1 MTAGLDK
8 TIRLFQVCFYS
19 KSSALIYFSDMCNNF
34 LSLLLIKVDGKKNP
48 KIQSVIFNDLPIL
61 KAEFNPSGSEII
73 ATGRRKYF
81 YIYNMEAGNVDRS
94 QGIFGLEDKS
104 LEKFSISPCG
114 KYIVFVGN
122 NGYLTL
128 VSYQTKQ
135 WIDNFK
141 MNGTAN
147 AVAWSSDG
155 KYIFSVSGDA
165 TV

>member
-1 MTAGLDK
+1 M
-8 TIRLFQVCFYS
+8 
-19 KSSALIYFSDMCNNF
+19 
-34 LSLLLIKVDGKKNP
+34 
-48 KIQSVIFNDLPIL
+48 IFNDLPIL

-155 KYIFSVSGDA
+155 KYLFSVSGDA
-165 TV
+165 TVYQWDIGARKPVHYFADEGGYKPRKIAVSNNNNYFAIG